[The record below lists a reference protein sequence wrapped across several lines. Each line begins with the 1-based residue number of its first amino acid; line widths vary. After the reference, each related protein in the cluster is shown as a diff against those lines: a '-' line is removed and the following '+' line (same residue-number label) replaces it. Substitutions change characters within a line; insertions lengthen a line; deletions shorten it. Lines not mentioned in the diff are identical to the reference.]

1 MVFQRN
7 EKIVA
12 RSLMDDQYKEIET
25 SFLYRCLLL
34 QVGGGHLM
42 AETATHYALGRPVE
56 IIHTLTA
63 ILDIFGESL

>member
-7 EKIVA
+7 EKIVT
-12 RSLMDDQYKEIET
+12 RSLMDDEYKEIET